1 MLDSTGDNKMAKT
14 VSFTKRA
21 LISKANSTIVMS
33 TGIAAFL
40 VVFCLIATKTLIS
53 EASYQSHVIS
63 EKKKALSTLKS
74 DLSARDS
81 LVAAYKSFVNTP
93 QNIIGGNPAGTGDKD
108 GDNAKIVLDALPS
121 KYDFP
126 ALATSLEKLVN
137 SEGLTVQSIS
147 GTDEEITQA
156 ANQSSANPQPVQ
168 MPFEVQVAGSYD
180 AVKSFVNDLERSIR
194 PFQVQKVEL
203 SGQQGSMTATI
214 DAQTFYQPEKS
225 LNIKTEVVK

>member
-1 MLDSTGDNKMAKT
+1 MAKT

-33 TGIAAFL
+33 TGVAAFL
-40 VVFCLIATKTLIS
+40 VVFCIVASKTLIS
-53 EASYQSHVIS
+53 QATYQNHVIS
-63 EKKKALSTLKS
+63 AKKTALSTLKS

-81 LVAAYKSFVNTP
+81 LTAAYKSFVSTP
-93 QNIIGGNPAGTGDKD
+93 QNVIGGNPTGTGDKD

-121 KYDFP
+121 NYDFP
-126 ALATSLEKLVN
+126 ALATSLEKLVG
-137 SEGLTVQSIS
+137 SEGLTVQSIT

-156 ANQSSANPQPVQ
+156 ANQSSATPAPVA

-180 AVKSFVNDLERSIR
+180 AIKAFVNDMERSIR

-203 SGQQGSMTATI
+203 NGQQGSMTATI
-214 DAQTFYQPEKS
+214 DAQTFYQPAKS